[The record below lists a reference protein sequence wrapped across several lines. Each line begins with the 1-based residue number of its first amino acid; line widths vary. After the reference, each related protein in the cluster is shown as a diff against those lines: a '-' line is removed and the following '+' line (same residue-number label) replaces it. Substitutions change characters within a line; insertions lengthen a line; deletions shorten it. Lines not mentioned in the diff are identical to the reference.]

1 MDLFTSFAEINWLSV
16 IVATLA
22 AFAIG
27 GLWYSPV
34 LFSKAWQRENKL
46 SDQEI
51 KEANMALIF
60 GSSFLL
66 NFISAVVLELFIG
79 KQADVLTGLLAGLF
93 VGLGWVATSLG
104 TTYLFARKSLNL
116 FIIDAGYF
124 IVYFAVMGIILGAW

>member
-1 MDLFTSFAEINWLSV
+1 MDLSTSFAEINWLSV

>member
-1 MDLFTSFAEINWLSV
+1 MDLSTSFAEINWLSV

-51 KEANMALIF
+51 KGANMALIF

-66 NFISAVVLELFIG
+66 NFISAVVLELFLG
-79 KQADVLTGLLAGLF
+79 RQADVLTGLLAGLF

>member
-1 MDLFTSFAEINWLSV
+1 MDLSTSFAEINWLSV

-34 LFSKAWQRENKL
+34 LFSKTWQRENKL

-104 TTYLFARKSLNL
+104 TTYLFARKTLNL

-124 IVYFAVMGIILGAW
+124 VVYFAVMGLILGAW